1 MRISNRN
8 QYMGHIRNMQKTLS
22 NLTNSNNRMSSQRAF
37 DHAYEN
43 VADATKA
50 MRLRKSIRDKDFY
63 TTNIRDTRGRVD
75 CADEALQTSV
85 SVLRNVQDGLTR
97 ALNGTCSDEDRK
109 IIAGEVENLQKEVLA
124 LMNSSYTDHFVFDAA
139 GGPNKGEP
147 PFTIG
152 EALIPQMTDGT
163 SAYYK
168 VRDGVEL
175 FDADG
180 KKITESYRTSEMQ
193 VPLTVYTTNPKEDAT
208 ATGIDLLAD
217 ADFQTYFEGT
227 PVANVQVQKMEYTY
241 DNVDPTKV
249 VSERPAD
256 PERGQTTLLYHGMPV
271 DAMKYQVV
279 DGKTTSNIE
288 WYNYDPK
295 TGMVRNDPVTGSPYN
310 IPYNETNYVDIGLG
324 HKMMNTPDG
333 QKINPETVMQFTN
346 SGIEVFGLGMSDNG
360 LPNNLYSFM
369 GEVHKALDTN
379 DVSSMNQLLG
389 HLPDVRSTLLVS
401 LTEIGVRSTFLDDM
415 ESIHSKD
422 KLNYQSRQTDIEAV
436 DLAEES
442 MYNKNHEMAW
452 MVTLQMGS
460 KVLPTSLFDFM
471 R

>member
-22 NLTNSNNRMSSQRAF
+22 NLTNSNNRMASQRAF
-37 DHAYEN
+37 DHAYED
-43 VADATKA
+43 VAGATKA
-50 MRLRKSIRDKDFY
+50 MRLRKSIRDKEFF

-75 CADEALQTSV
+75 SADEALQTSV

-124 LMNSSYTDHFVFDAA
+124 LMNASYTDHFVFDAA

-152 EALIPQMTDGT
+152 EALIPQMTDGQ
-163 SAYYK
+163 AGYFK
-168 VRDGVEL
+168 VKDGVQL

-180 KKITESYRTSEMQ
+180 NDIREAYRTSEMQ
-193 VPLTVYTTNPKEDAT
+193 VPLTVYTTKGDPNSAV
-208 ATGIDLLAD
+208 DLLSE
-217 ADFQTYFEGT
+217 ADFQTYFDGAFIPGVE
-227 PVANVQVQKMEYTY
+227 VQKLEYTY
-241 DNVDPTKV
+241 DQTDPTKV
-249 VSERPAD
+249 VSEKPVP
-256 PERGQTTLLYHGMPV
+256 PERGATTLLYHGMPV

-279 DGKTTSNIE
+279 DGKTTGNIE

-295 TGMVRNDPVTGSPYN
+295 TGAVRNDPVTGSPYN

-346 SGIEVFGLGMSDNG
+346 SGIEVFGLGMADNG

-379 DVSSMNQLLG
+379 DVNAMDQLLD

-436 DLAEES
+436 DLPEES